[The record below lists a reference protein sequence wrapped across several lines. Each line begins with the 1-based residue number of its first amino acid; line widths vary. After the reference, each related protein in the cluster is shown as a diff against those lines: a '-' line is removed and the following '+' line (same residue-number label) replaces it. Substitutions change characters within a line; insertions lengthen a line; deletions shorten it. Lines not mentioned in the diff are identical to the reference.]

1 MDIEVSNSLFLQ
13 KSFKLV
19 DEGMWWQL
27 WDGARSR
34 TRIGL
39 VFHNKS
45 VEAFVS
51 TYIWTNR

>member
-27 WDGARSR
+27 WDGVSR

-39 VFHNKS
+39 VFHNDS
-45 VEAFVS
+45 VEGPVS
-51 TYIWTNR
+51 AYI

>member
-45 VEAFVS
+45 VEALVS